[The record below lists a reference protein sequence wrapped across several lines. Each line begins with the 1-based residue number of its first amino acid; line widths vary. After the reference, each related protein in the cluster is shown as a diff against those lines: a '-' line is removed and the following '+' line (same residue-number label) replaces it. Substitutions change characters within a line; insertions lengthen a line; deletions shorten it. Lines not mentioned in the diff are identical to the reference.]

1 MFVLQ
6 SVECQG
12 LLCRSGLLVAMK
24 HTLGSFHGRPTFAS
38 QDTSVGAYWSAGG
51 MWQLQH
57 IAFTGEQNSTAVLLL
72 LYCKMLCWMYNY
84 TVHINYCSV
93 TEYLLL

>member
-24 HTLGSFHGRPTFAS
+24 HISGSFHGRPTFAS
-38 QDTSVGAYWSAGG
+38 QGTSVGAYWSAGG
-51 MWQLQH
+51 MWPQQH
-57 IAFTGEQNSTAVLLL
+57 IAFTGQQHSTAVIIS
-72 LYCKMLCWMYNY
+72 LYGEILCWMLYM
-84 TVHINYCSV
+84 
-93 TEYLLL
+93 